1 MKTKTKAWINL
12 VLLLLTLG
20 VNFLGGTG
28 RINDASQ
35 QDVSNMY
42 HTLITPAGFT
52 FSIWG
57 VIYGLLLI
65 SLVVMLIKE
74 KDSYYQAAIDRV
86 TPLLW
91 IAFVTNMVWI
101 VTFSYLQI
109 GLSTIFIF
117 IYLVSLVI
125 LLQRLRHLNDKK
137 YWLLPLTFG
146 LNTGWLFIATVVN
159 IAAYLVQIG
168 WDGFGLAEDT
178 WALIIM
184 IVALLLA
191 IFVQSQVKNAAFS
204 LPIAWAFFGI
214 FQELQSTVSFLML
227 ESLALINLAIL
238 VILAIYSFIH
248 NQYSIYP
255 LRQGFRSYS

>member
-1 MKTKTKAWINL
+1 MNTKTKAWINL

-28 RINDASQ
+28 KINDASQ
-35 QDVSNMY
+35 QEVSDMY

-65 SLVVMLIKE
+65 SMIVMVIKH
-74 KDSYYQAAIDRV
+74 KDFYYKRVIDNI

-91 IAFVTNMVWI
+91 VTFITNMLWI

-109 GLSTIFIF
+109 GISTIFIF
-117 IYLVSLVI
+117 VYLITLTLIV
-125 LLQRLRHLNDKK
+125 QKLRHLNDKK
-137 YWLLPLTFG
+137 YWLMPLTFG
-146 LNTGWLFIATVVN
+146 LNTGWLFIASVVN
-159 IAAYLVQIG
+159 IAAYLVQIE
-168 WDGFGLAEDT
+168 WTGFGISEDT
-178 WALIIM
+178 WALII
-184 IVALLLA
+184 IGVALLLA
-191 IFVQSQVKNAAFS
+191 TFVQFQVKNAVFP

-214 FQELQSTVSFLML
+214 NQELKTTGLYPTLEIAALVSLGL
-227 ESLALINLAIL
+227 L

-248 NQYSIYP
+248 NKNSIYP
-255 LRQGFRSYS
+255 IVQIPRNY

>member
-1 MKTKTKAWINL
+1 MNTKTKAWINL

-28 RINDASQ
+28 KINDASQ
-35 QDVSNMY
+35 QEVSDMY

-65 SLVVMLIKE
+65 SMIVMVIKH
-74 KDSYYQAAIDRV
+74 KNFYYKRVIDNI

-91 IAFVTNMVWI
+91 VTFITNMLWI

-109 GLSTIFIF
+109 GISTIFIF
-117 IYLVSLVI
+117 VYLITLTLIV
-125 LLQRLRHLNDKK
+125 QKLRHLNDKK
-137 YWLLPLTFG
+137 YWLMPLTFG
-146 LNTGWLFIATVVN
+146 LNTGWLFIASVVN
-159 IAAYLVQIG
+159 IAAYLVQIE
-168 WDGFGLAEDT
+168 WTGFGISEDT
-178 WALIIM
+178 WALII
-184 IVALLLA
+184 IGVALLLA
-191 IFVQSQVKNAAFS
+191 TFVQFQVKNAVFP

-214 FQELQSTVSFLML
+214 NQELKTTGLYPTLEIAALVSLGL
-227 ESLALINLAIL
+227 L

-248 NQYSIYP
+248 NKN
-255 LRQGFRSYS
+255 